1 MKYIVHNKALIGDS
15 EEQNIFE
22 QKIARKISLL
32 DRVLSNYKK
41 NLVLDIYISKINSHL
56 FKVSLSLKLK
66 SKLLYLEDEGNN
78 ILLLVNDLLEKFRN
92 IIKKQTAKE
101 RKEHLFKRKQRRTES
116 FAEYAHQLDTYYA
129 QKENEQFNHLIKELL
144 PSLKTYTMRYL
155 KTHGH
160 NIKLKISVQEILDE
174 VYINLFDRF
183 NERPSTINNISSWIY
198 GITHEFLERY
208 LEENIIKFEQ
218 LDISILAANE
228 LKSLEEEYTV
238 DADGEIVLLEELDD
252 ISYMNKNYGAEMLP
266 NDAFISYPEIHPLS
280 KDIYLAL
287 EDCDEKQRMIFEM
300 YWLDELSEDEIG
312 KSMGINNSE
321 VEKIIKNVTNKI
333 VAHIKAQSQ

>member
-1 MKYIVHNKALIGDS
+1 MKYIVHNKTLIGNL
-15 EEQNIFE
+15 EEQSIFE
-22 QKIARKISLL
+22 QKISRKISLL

-56 FKVSLSLKLK
+56 FNVSLSLKLK
-66 SKLLYLEDEGNN
+66 SKLLYLEDKGDN
-78 ILLLVNDLLEKFRN
+78 IFSLVNDLLEKFRN
-92 IIKKQTAKE
+92 IVKNQTAKE

-116 FAEYAHQLDTYYA
+116 FAEYAHQLDIYFA

-160 NIKLKISVQEILDE
+160 NIKLKLSVQEILDE

-183 NERPSTINNISSWIY
+183 NERPSAINNISSWIY
-198 GITHEFLERY
+198 GITREFLEKY
-208 LEENIIKFEQ
+208 LAENEIKIEY
-218 LDISILAANE
+218 LDISKLAANE
-228 LKSLEEEYTV
+228 LKSLEEKYTM

-266 NDAFISYPEIHPLS
+266 DNAFISFPEIHPLS
-280 KDIYLAL
+280 EDINLAL
-287 EDCDEKQRMIFEM
+287 KDCDEKHRMIFEM
-300 YWLDELSEDEIG
+300 YWLDELSENEIG

-321 VEKIIKNVTNKI
+321 VKKIIKNVTNKI
-333 VAHIKAQSQ
+333 VAHIKTQS